1 MKFIKRIYLLS
12 VIMSAVFLFTACGKA
27 TKDDIANDL
36 RENAGI
42 VASDG
47 NAVEEEVSEIPD
59 TISYVVVA

>member
-36 RENAGI
+36 KENAGI

-47 NAVEEEVSEIPD
+47 NAVEEEVS
-59 TISYVVVA
+59 